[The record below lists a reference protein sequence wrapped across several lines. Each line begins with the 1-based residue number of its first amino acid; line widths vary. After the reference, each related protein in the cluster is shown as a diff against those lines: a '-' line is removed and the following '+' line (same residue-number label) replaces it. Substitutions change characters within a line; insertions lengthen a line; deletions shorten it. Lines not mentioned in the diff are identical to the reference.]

1 MLTYDIKMDI
11 FIAVLIMAPVLLM
24 VIPSLAKRIIDAHVK
39 FNKGRKVLL
48 WLFPVSLYIIFFATA
63 ANNLVTL
70 LVFSVVM
77 INFTF
82 MYSAAISALIILMQQ
97 GESSQTLK

>member
-24 VIPSLAKRIIDAHVK
+24 VMPSLAKRIIDAHIK
-39 FNKGRKVLL
+39 FNKGKKVIL

-63 ANNLVTL
+63 ADNLVAL

-82 MYSAAISALIILMQQ
+82 MYSAAISALMLLMQPD
-97 GESSQTLK
+97 ESSQKSK